1 MIKPGV
7 IMGQKTN
14 NVNKF
19 WLLYRDGVIGSGIP
33 ENTAERYAH

>member
-7 IMGQKTN
+7 IMGQKPN

-19 WLLYRDGVIGSGIP
+19 WLLYRDAVIDSGIP
-33 ENTAERYAH
+33 ENIAEWYAY